1 MERRHDSSKHKR
13 KGLLVLVMIARVK
26 ATGEIIE
33 VRALY
38 EPEDYKDVNDGTRYD
53 IEELELFD
61 EPDYWDRLYN
71 QAAIYAMQA
80 ILSNMPLLQ
89 VVIEKKHTVA
99 ESADAYAEELIA
111 ILKKKQDEK
120 TMH

>member
-1 MERRHDSSKHKR
+1 
-13 KGLLVLVMIARVK
+13 MIARVK